1 MTPLA
6 RTRRVLS
13 RAGSFAPFL
22 LRPAMQDVSLFEIGL
37 LLAAA
42 AIAAPLAKWLRVGTV
57 LGYLVA
63 GIVLGPYGIGKVFS
77 VYEAKEILH
86 IAEFGVV
93 LLLFLIGLELRP
105 KRLWSMRQ
113 VIFGLGGA
121 QVAITAI
128 PLAAAAMALFQL
140 PAAPAVFVGLALA
153 LSSTAFALQVL
164 EEKGE
169 LTQRHGRSAFG
180 VLLFQDLAAIPL
192 IALVPLFAVSK
203 MGSGPPMGL
212 ALALKALGTI
222 VGVVVVGRF
231 VLDPLFRLIAR
242 ARVKEA
248 LTAAALLVVV
258 GVAVVMQA
266 AGLPA
271 SLGAFIAGALLAE
284 SSYRH
289 QIEADIQPFE
299 GLLLGLFFTAIGM
312 SLNLQLLVQKPV
324 AILALVVG
332 LITIKAAIL
341 YGLGVWQKLGP
352 WGARRL
358 ALSIAQGG
366 EFAFVLFASG
376 IAAGVLSK
384 SLGELL
390 SVVVTLSMAVTPA
403 LLLIDDAW
411 GRPVALPLMTAEPL
425 PEHDGHIIIA
435 GFGRFGQ
442 ITARI
447 LRAKRIPFTALD
459 ISAEQVDFVKKF
471 GSQVFYGDAARP
483 DILAAA
489 KADKATAFVLAID
502 DIEASV
508 RTAEMVKLHYPAL
521 PIYARARNRIHA
533 HRLMDVGVKFVHRET
548 FASALELS
556 GDVLRG
562 VGQSERDVRQALT
575 MFRRLD
581 EERLFDDY
589 KVYSDTEKLQ
599 ERARSNAVT
608 LEQLFDEDAAA
619 QLRNKASSIERLTS
633 PPSAHKS
640 ALDKTASDKTSS
652 DKTAATQMPPP
663 PTTIAVKK
671 D

>member
-1 MTPLA
+1 
-6 RTRRVLS
+6 
-13 RAGSFAPFL
+13 
-22 LRPAMQDVSLFEIGL
+22 MQDVSLFEIAL

-42 AIAAPLAKWLRVGTV
+42 AIAAPLAKWLKVGTV

-105 KRLWSMRQ
+105 KRLWSMRSA
-113 VIFGLGGA
+113 IFGLGGA
-121 QVAITAI
+121 QVAVTAL
-128 PLAAAAMALFQL
+128 PLALCAALVFGL
-140 PAAPAVFVGLALA
+140 KAAPALFVGLALA

-169 LTQRHGRSAFG
+169 LNQKHGRSAFG

-192 IALVPLFAVSK
+192 IALVPLFAVTK
-203 MGSGPPMGL
+203 LGGGPPMGL
-212 ALALKALGTI
+212 AAALKALGTI
-222 VGVVVVGRF
+222 VGVVIVGRF
-231 VLDPLFRLIAR
+231 VLDPMFRLIAR
-242 ARVKEA
+242 VQVKEA

-258 GVAVVMQA
+258 GVALVMQA

-312 SLNLQLLVQKPV
+312 SLNLKLLVEKPL
-324 AILALVVG
+324 AILALVAG
-332 LITIKAAIL
+332 LIAVKAAIL
-341 YGLGVWQKLGP
+341 YGLGLWQKLGS
-352 WGARRL
+352 WGSRRL
-358 ALSIAQGG
+358 AFSIAQGG
-366 EFAFVLFASG
+366 EFAFVLFAAG

-384 SLGELL
+384 NHGEVL

-403 LLLIDDAW
+403 LLLLDDAW
-411 GRPVALPLMTAEPL
+411 GKPVAMPLVTSEPL
-425 PEHDGHIIIA
+425 PEHDGHVIIA

-442 ITARI
+442 IAARI

-459 ISAEQVDFVKKF
+459 ISAEQIDFVKNF
-471 GSQVFYGDAARP
+471 GSKVFYGDAGRP

-502 DIEASV
+502 DVEASM
-508 RTAEMVKLHYPAL
+508 RTAQMVKAQYPDL

-533 HRLMDVGVKFVHRET
+533 HRLMDLGVKVVHRET
-548 FASALELS
+548 FSSALELA

-562 VGQSERDVRQALT
+562 LGQSERDVRQALT
-575 MFRRLD
+575 MFRQHD
-581 EERLFDDY
+581 ERRLFDDY

-599 ERARSNAVT
+599 ERARSDVAN
-608 LEQLFDEDAAA
+608 LEKLFDEDAAA
-619 QLRNKASSIERLTS
+619 QLSNKAATSDRLTTTLRDAARR
-633 PPSAHKS
+633 PPVTK
-640 ALDKTASDKTSS
+640 
-652 DKTAATQMPPP
+652 
-663 PTTIAVKK
+663 AVTEVETKK